1 MQKVLITLFAI
12 ISICFTTQAHHGY
25 HVGDNIADFSL
36 KNIDGKNVSLANY
49 TKAKGF
55 IIVFTCNHCPYAKA
69 YEDRIIAL
77 DKKYAA
83 LGYPVIAI
91 NPNDAV
97 QYPEDDYASMQQ
109 RAKEKG
115 FTFPYLHDET
125 QAVTKTFGAIK
136 TPHIFIVKRE
146 NTNLNLKYVGTI
158 DDNWE
163 DASAVTET
171 FVVNAV
177 DELLADKPV
186 SVANTKAV
194 GCSIKWKKP

>member
-12 ISICFTTQAHHGY
+12 ISICLTTQAHHGY

>member
-91 NPNDAV
+91 NPNDAI
-97 QYPEDDYASMQQ
+97 QYPEDNFEAMQV
-109 RAKEKG
+109 RSKEKK
-115 FTFPYLHDET
+115 FNFPYLYDES
-125 QAVTKTFGAIK
+125 QKIAKQFGATK
-136 TPHIFIVKRE
+136 TPHVFIVQKQ
-146 NTNLNLKYVGTI
+146 VI
-158 DDNWE
+158 NW
-163 DASAVTET
+163 
-171 FVVNAV
+171 
-177 DELLADKPV
+177 L
-186 SVANTKAV
+186 
-194 GCSIKWKKP
+194 